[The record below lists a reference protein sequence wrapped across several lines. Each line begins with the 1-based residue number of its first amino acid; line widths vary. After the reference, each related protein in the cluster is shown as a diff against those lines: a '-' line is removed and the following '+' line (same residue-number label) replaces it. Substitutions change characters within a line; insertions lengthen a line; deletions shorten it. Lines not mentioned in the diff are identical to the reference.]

1 MDNRYVSKDQINRA
15 RNANLA
21 EYFIRGGYDC
31 DQLRNEL
38 HIKGFEGLYVN
49 TVTNQWYCFGGDKGG
64 TNAVNCLTEI
74 IGMDFQT
81 AVQAL
86 SGSVGCEICRY
97 EIYRSEKKSFK
108 LPERANNMR
117 KVFAYLCQTRK
128 ISSKI
133 VSRLV
138 HQRLLYQDVRGNA
151 VFVHCDEGGNAVGAE
166 IQGTNSKKRYKSVA
180 PGTTDSVFS
189 VNLGEPRKCYVFESA
204 IDLMSFWQ
212 LADPQKIQGSMLVS
226 MAGLKYGSIKR
237 IADSG
242 MTIYS
247 CTDNDSAGQRFTLM
261 YGLRSCQRILE
272 ENNVKDFNELLQK
285 QSAKR
290 TFCP

>member
-1 MDNRYVSKDQINRA
+1 MDNRYVPKDQIKRA
-15 RNANLA
+15 RSADLA
-21 EYFIRGGYDC
+21 EYFLCSGYDC
-31 DQLRNEL
+31 EQLQNEL
-38 HIKGFEGLYVN
+38 HIKGFKGLYVN
-49 TVTNQWYCFGGDKGG
+49 TDTNQWHCFGGEKGG

-81 AVQAL
+81 AVLAL
-86 SGSVGCEICRY
+86 LGSVGGESCRD
-97 EIYRSEKKSFK
+97 EVYRSEKKSFK
-108 LPERANNMR
+108 LPERAYNMR

-151 VFVHCDEGGNAVGAE
+151 VFIHRDSSGAAVGAE
-166 IQGTNSKKRYKSVA
+166 IQGTNSKKRFKGVA

-189 VNLGEPRKCYVFESA
+189 VKLGEPQKCYVFESA
-204 IDLMSFWQ
+204 IDLLSFWQ
-212 LADPQKIQGSMLVS
+212 LADRQKIQGSLLVS
-226 MAGLKYGSIKR
+226 MAGLKYNSIKR

-242 MTIYS
+242 MMIYS
-247 CTDNDSAGQRFTLM
+247 CADNDNAGRRFTLE

-272 ENNVKDFNELLQK
+272 ENSVKDFNELLQK
-285 QSAKR
+285 RSSIY
-290 TFCP
+290 